1 MSFVRFLIYLSFC
14 NASRAAENS
23 LSDITS
29 MAKDL
34 AADWSHLTP
43 FLTCGEDGN
52 EIAANCL
59 RLPTSDSNT
68 QTDAA
73 HFEDQEDA
81 GSDRSLLH
89 QRAAKIG
96 ACQEYLT
103 IYGGASSSFLGCA
116 VNFSRPI
123 LLCEKCIDQYLHS
136 LEAYVDYT
144 EAKNSDGM
152 SCQDVVYGSDLIEVV
167 DRINASI
174 TALWGNA
181 NCAYC
186 FNSYSIS
193 HGTVVYEYS
202 ENLITFTRKHQNL
215 SECFNHNGIKLDRL
229 LTQRENLTNTS
240 AVCEECY
247 PLYKDLTDFFLKN
260 YTEDISQTC
269 MDVVDLMNQ
278 TRRMW
283 GRYFRCQDRNPD
295 MFFVWTVVIVIF
307 SSTVVFYIAM
317 LFNSTFEAY
326 VIRRQARLLPNPV
339 ASTGGGGGRSVSIP
353 DLSYQSY
360 APL

>member
-1 MSFVRFLIYLSFC
+1 MRYYPWFNQTIRRISSLVYLILAFGFC
-14 NASRAAENS
+14 TAKVS
-23 LSDITS
+23 LSDIVSIT
-29 MAKDL
+29 KDL
-34 AADWSHLTP
+34 AVDWSHLTP
-43 FLTCGEDGN
+43 FLACGEDGN
-52 EIAANCL
+52 QIAANCL
-59 RLPTSDSNT
+59 RPPTSDSHT
-68 QTDAA
+68 QTDDV
-73 HFEDQEDA
+73 HPDDPQSIRPDP
-81 GSDRSLLH
+81 SLLS
-89 QRAAKIG
+89 RRVAKIG

-123 LLCEKCIDQYLHS
+123 LLCEKCVDQYLHS
-136 LEAYVDYT
+136 QEAHIDYS
-144 EAKNSDGM
+144 EAMNEDGI

-167 DRINASI
+167 DRINTSI
-174 TALWGNA
+174 TALWDNA

-229 LTQRENLTNTS
+229 LNKMENLTNATI
-240 AVCEECY
+240 VCEECY
-247 PLYKDLTDFFLKN
+247 PMYKDLTDFFLKN
-260 YTEDISQTC
+260 YTEDISRTC

-283 GRYFRCQDRNPD
+283 SRYFRCQDRNPD
-295 MFFVWTVVIVIF
+295 MFYVWTVVIVIF

-326 VIRRQARLLPNPV
+326 VIR
-339 ASTGGGGGRSVSIP
+339 GREFE
-353 DLSYQSY
+353 LSS
-360 APL
+360 